1 MLVKFAAA
9 LCVFAVAASAQKPKE
24 NEGEENKEGTKPD
37 ESGGMTE
44 FVVIKENKDGM
55 NLKNIKS

>member
-9 LCVFAVAASAQKPKE
+9 LCVFAVAASAQK
-24 NEGEENKEGTKPD
+24 EGDEKKEGTKPD